1 MNISVKILKLFVFT
15 VFFVCFSKVAI
26 AKNII
31 GGKFVTLADEGLIFE
46 NIFSQADTVD
56 SFLKEQ
62 EISLGGNDFIFPPK
76 DSKIFSGSKIIIWR
90 AKNVT
95 IIADGKN
102 KKSNIYG
109 RTINQALWE
118 NEISLGEDDFTKPA
132 LNYPVRSGDK
142 IEVIRVEI
150 REAVV
155 KKDIPYKTQEN
166 EDNKLSWRV
175 RKISQKGEKGVK
187 EITYKIVSYNGKE
200 ISRKV
205 LNEVVTKDPVTEIA
219 TQGTYVKVGKAS
231 TGQGTWYSFR
241 GGLFAASPWLPMGSY
256 AKVTNKENG
265 KSVIVRIN
273 DRGPFGPGRIIDL
286 DRVAFE
292 KIASLGA
299 GVIDVKVEPI
309 LN

>member
-56 SFLKEQ
+56 SFLGEQ
-62 EISLGGNDFIFPPK
+62 KISLGGNDFIFPPK

-95 IIADGKN
+95 IITDGKN
-102 KKSNIYG
+102 VKSNVYG
-109 RTINQALWE
+109 RTVTQALWE
-118 NEISLGEDDFTKPA
+118 NKISLGEDDFTKPV
-132 LNYPVRSGDK
+132 LNHPLRNGDK
-142 IEVIRVEI
+142 IEVIRVDIKEEI
-150 REAVV
+150 V
-155 KKDIPYKTQEN
+155 KKDIPFNTTAN
-166 EDNKLSWRV
+166 EDSKLSWRIKKV
-175 RKISQKGEKGVK
+175 TQKGAKGMK
-187 EITYKIVSYNGKE
+187 EITYKVVSYNNKE

-205 LNEVVTKDPVTEIA
+205 LDEEISKEPVTEIV

-231 TGQGTWYSFR
+231 TGLGTWYSFT
-241 GGLFAASPWLPMGSY
+241 GTLAAASPWLPIGSY
-256 AKVTNKENG
+256 ARVTNKENG

-273 DRGPFGPGRIIDL
+273 DRGPFGKGRIIDL
-286 DRVAFE
+286 DKVAFQ